1 MASPKKSI
9 YLVIAHGDEVLVGFN
24 QNDPIEARPNVP
36 ANTEIVLFEHC
47 SGYLPSVIDCPLM
60 KLFMDKTAEK
70 LLENPNDLLTK
81 ATLKNKIGLP
91 PRLYKEGQKHP
102 EINLTLQASW
112 SEGKCFEDDMYSIM
126 KSGTYKFP
134 LTNENFPPLGEEYN
148 RRYYS
153 MCGAK
158 MPHRDKDC
166 HKYVAFYTDKNYK
179 EVIPQAFTGSV
190 LPTIKDIKPRGNP
203 AYMIKAI
210 YLSDFIKKMKEID
223 PNPSIFYIITCR
235 AIPKAAKNLLQYHKN
250 VVPSIL
256 AYSPRRMS
264 LANNVNANAIKR
276 AEEALEAEE
285 KAKANAATKRANVAK
300 QAKALKKAL
309 KKLKTKKNIKPYS
322 LSNNN
327 NNEEE
332 FIEEVVE
339 STTMLPPENT
349 FNKLR
354 LKALSKEAT
363 RRRKTQR
370 RKRLPTYEE
379 EEL

>member
-1 MASPKKSI
+1 MATSKKSI

-24 QNDPIEARPNVP
+24 QNDPIAARPDVP

-47 SGYLPSVIDCPLM
+47 GGFLPSVIDCPLM
-60 KLFMDKTAEK
+60 KLFMDKSAEK
-70 LLENPNDLLTK
+70 LLENPNDLLT
-81 ATLKNKIGLP
+81 AQTLKTKIGLP

-112 SEGKCFEDDMYSIM
+112 SEGKCNSEDMYSII
-126 KSGTYKFP
+126 KSGTYKYP
-134 LTNENFPPLGEEYN
+134 LTDDTFPPLGEEYE

-158 MPHRDKDC
+158 FPHRDRDC
-166 HKYVAFYTDKNYK
+166 NKYVGFYTDKTYK
-179 EVIPQAFTGSV
+179 RIIPEAFEGSV
-190 LPTIKDIKPRGNP
+190 LPTPNDVKPRGG
-203 AYMIKAI
+203 AAFMVKSI

-223 PNPSIFYIITCR
+223 PAPSVFYIITCR
-235 AIPKAAKNLLQYHKN
+235 AIPKAAKSILKYHKN

-256 AYSPRRMS
+256 AYSPRRLS
-264 LANNVNANAIKR
+264 IANNVNSNAIKR
-276 AEEALEAEE
+276 AENEVEAKE
-285 KAKANAATKRANVAK
+285 KANANAKANAIK
-300 QAKALKKAL
+300 QAKALRKVL
-309 KKLKTKKNIKPYS
+309 KKLKTKRNKKPNS

-327 NNEEE
+327 NNEM
-332 FIEEVVE
+332 FMEEVVV
-339 STTMLPPENT
+339 SSMPLSPENK

-354 LKALSKEAT
+354 LKSLSKEAT
-363 RRRKTQR
+363 QRRKTYR